1 MQIHDWKKAP
11 HGLFHHFHQQWSAAI
26 CNSLNAGL
34 LPAGYYSL
42 IEQHAGEVVPDLLT
56 LKRDTRSSTPRRRPR
71 GGIAVAEVPPK
82 THIINRGSEAEV
94 YAAKANKLAIRDKL
108 GELVAVIEIVSPG
121 NKHSKLAIRKF
132 VDKATELIRFGIHLL
147 VIDLFPPSP
156 RDPQGVHQ
164 LIWSE
169 LESDEFRLPRGK
181 PLTLASYCCGY
192 PLTAFVEPVAIGSKL
207 PDMPLFIDPDTY
219 VPVPLAETYAATWKL
234 CPAEF
239 REDIL
244 EATK

>member
-1 MQIHDWKKAP
+1 MQIHDWKKTP

-26 CNSLNAGL
+26 CDKLNTDV
-34 LPAGYYSL
+34 LPNGFYTL
-42 IEQHAGEVVPDLLT
+42 IEQHSAAVAQEFLT
-56 LKRDTRSSTPRRRPR
+56 LQRHLKSAPSQRPR
-71 GGIAVAEVPPK
+71 GGIAVAESPPK

-108 GELVAVIEIVSPG
+108 GELIAVIEIVSPG

-147 VIDLFPPSP
+147 IIDLFPPST

-169 LESDEFRLPRGK
+169 LETDEFRLPRGK

-192 PLTAFVEPVAIGSKL
+192 PLTAFVEPVAVGGKL